1 MELLRVQTEMEN
13 LTEKKNLYNQMY
25 EKMNSKYK
33 KSHVF
38 QFVQKF
44 LPKKKTTLTP
54 KNNSQNTKIS
64 ISDVEMC
71 EQKLKIVNQELV
83 ELERQYNEKNLIYKE
98 VVNRAQ
104 EINDRKKSYSDQ
116 LCEFLSLIK

>member
-1 MELLRVQTEMEN
+1 MIVRLGR
-13 LTEKKNLYNQMY
+13 
-25 EKMNSKYK
+25 
-33 KSHVF
+33 H
-38 QFVQKF
+38 
-44 LPKKKTTLTP
+44 
-54 KNNSQNTKIS
+54 NSQNTKIS